1 MINFR
6 YHIYSRLS
14 LLPMLVASKYRT
26 HISIYG
32 STNDLFKVCDFTFS
46 MQYLSFK
53 LIVYVEIELKNNY
66 VFVSDVTMAYEQSRD
81 QVKLE
86 FILWV

>member
-1 MINFR
+1 
-6 YHIYSRLS
+6 
-14 LLPMLVASKYRT
+14 MLVALKYRT

-32 STNDLFKVCDFTFS
+32 STNDSFKVCDFSFS

-53 LIVYVEIELKNNY
+53 LIVYVEIGLKSNY
-66 VFVSDVTMAYEQSRD
+66 VFVWDVIMANEQSRN

-86 FILWV
+86 FILWVWATEMSE

>member
-1 MINFR
+1 MVVQITHLR
-6 YHIYSRLS
+6 SVIS
-14 LLPMLVASKYRT
+14 L
-26 HISIYG
+26 
-32 STNDLFKVCDFTFS
+32 FS

-53 LIVYVEIELKNNY
+53 LIVYVEIGLKNNY
-66 VFVSDVTMAYEQSRD
+66 VFVSDVTMANEQCGN

>member
-1 MINFR
+1 MKC
-6 YHIYSRLS
+6 H
-14 LLPMLVASKYRT
+14 T

-32 STNDLFKVCDFTFS
+32 RTNDSLKVCDFTVS

-53 LIVYVEIELKNNY
+53 LIVFVEIGLRVKD
-66 VFVSDVTMAYEQSRD
+66 VFLSDIMANEQCGN

-86 FILWV
+86 FILWVRATEMSESLSQ